1 MDTLANR
8 LKREREIK
16 GITQDALAKL
26 VGRKKRQSLISNL
39 ESGTYKSSPWL
50 PEIAY
55 ALGLHAMWLKNGIGP
70 KDIQPQTLLVQ
81 EPAPAEYASNVK
93 QLPIES
99 PLRRELLSIVDRMS
113 ERGLQVLI
121 YEAEK
126 IDKSYP
132 RSQKNHS
139 S

>member
-121 YEAEK
+121 
-126 IDKSYP
+126 
-132 RSQKNHS
+132 
-139 S
+139 